1 LPIGPSA
8 DKLRVAREP
17 GRLSGGPGVS
27 SETRQYIEALLA
39 LSPWIAF
46 VLAVAW
52 FWVLDVRDNVR
63 ALRVYERAS
72 ATTREASRPQAD
84 HDHVTRRGRRSP
96 PRLTRVLALG
106 HDVRLVTCHR
116 P

>member
-63 ALRVYERAS
+63 ALRVYERERLRQPEKRA
-72 ATTREASRPQAD
+72 
-84 HDHVTRRGRRSP
+84 GRRP
-96 PRLTRVLALG
+96 T
-106 HDVRLVTCHR
+106 TTT
-116 P
+116 